1 MHDKR
6 SQFSVVNDIMNDKKG
21 QNIVNDIEQL
31 FISQAAYLL
40 HIVMSTGTAW
50 DKEKNRTL
58 KFQLST

>member
-40 HIVMSTGTAW
+40 HIVMSMGTAW
-50 DKEKNRTL
+50 DKE
-58 KFQLST
+58 